1 MSDEGM
7 RREQIPL
14 VSRTR
19 CSVLHAAPQSRDL
32 SRRLQGVG
40 PGISSATRRNG
51 GARIT
56 RRQPVVKWLMP
67 YFVITIG
74 IYFSLGHPHIVSM
87 ANWQQSSFTREP
99 PKTKAELR
107 QMLAE
112 AVRNTQPSAD
122 HGPKRLP
129 KAKSIPAAAAC
140 VD

>member
-1 MSDEGM
+1 
-7 RREQIPL
+7 
-14 VSRTR
+14 
-19 CSVLHAAPQSRDL
+19 
-32 SRRLQGVG
+32 
-40 PGISSATRRNG
+40 
-51 GARIT
+51 
-56 RRQPVVKWLMP
+56 
-67 YFVITIG
+67 
-74 IYFSLGHPHIVSM
+74 M

-122 HGPKRLP
+122 HGPKRQP